1 MDRNAGGARRSAG
14 ASGSTEGGVTR
25 AGARRS
31 ACVLS
36 GERSRLAAL
45 EAVELDVRGG
55 GVAFVAGV
63 DEVGRGS
70 LAGPVLAAAVILPS
84 GARIGGLD
92 DSKVLT
98 SEVREDVD
106 RRVRRAALAFGI
118 GAASAAE
125 IDALGIAP
133 ATFLAMHR
141 ALAAL
146 SSAGAGPGFVLVD
159 GAAPIPGLS
168 LPQRAVVKGDGRVA
182 CIAAASVVAKVERD
196 RLMERAGRDYPWY
209 GFASHKGYGS
219 AEHLEALRRHGP
231 CPLHRLSFRGVL
243 GGAAAGTVAAA

>member
-1 MDRNAGGARRSAG
+1 MDRNAGGTRRSAG
-14 ASGSTEGGVTR
+14 ASGKTAGGVTR
-25 AGARRS
+25 TGARRS
-31 ACVLS
+31 ACALS

-45 EAVELDVRGG
+45 EAIELDLRGG

-70 LAGPVLAAAVILPS
+70 LAGPVVAAAVILPE

-92 DSKVLT
+92 DSKVL
-98 SEVREDVD
+98 SPEVREDVD
-106 RRVRRAALAFGI
+106 RRVRRVALAFGI
-118 GAASAAE
+118 GAASASE
-125 IDALGIAP
+125 IDAQGIAP
-133 ATFLAMHR
+133 ATFLAMRR

-146 SSAGAGPGFVLVD
+146 SGTAAEPGFVLVD
-159 GAAPIPGLS
+159 GAAAIPGLP

-196 RLMERAGRDYPWY
+196 RLMEGAGREFPWY
-209 GFASHKGYGS
+209 GFSSHKGYGS